1 MLELSLGQTNIFP
14 FNVRNSKKVSITQLE
29 RKQPPGFRVSG
40 NQTGKHVMANN
51 LFISYDLFVP
61 GQSYDKVAEAIKSL
75 GTWAKIQMSFWYVKS
90 NHSANKAAEII
101 WATMDA
107 NDSLIVVDATNNNA
121 FWYNLKPEVSKF
133 IQDHWQT

>member
-1 MLELSLGQTNIFP
+1 
-14 FNVRNSKKVSITQLE
+14 
-29 RKQPPGFRVSG
+29 
-40 NQTGKHVMANN
+40 MANN

-61 GQSYDKVAEAIKSL
+61 GQGYDKVAAAIKSL

-90 NHSANKAAEII
+90 NHSANKAAELV

-121 FWYNLKPEVSKF
+121 VWYNLKPEVSKF
-133 IQDHWQT
+133 IQDHWQS